1 MMQPM
6 LVAGNWKM
14 HGTLDEAVAYAEAL
28 APAPEGVEVAV
39 MPPFPLL
46 FALGEALRNKGV
58 ALGAQNAFYEQKGAF
73 TGEVSPAML
82 VDAGCRYVILGHSE
96 RRHILGESDALIA
109 KKVAAAWEV
118 GLEPIL
124 CIGELLEERE
134 AGKTEEVLARQL
146 AILAEF
152 RGETKPLTIAYE
164 PVWAIGTGK
173 TATPETAE
181 AAHAFVH
188 EELVRVFG
196 RDVRVLYGGSVKP
209 DNAEALMRRPGVDG
223 VLVGGASLA
232 ADSFNAIVAAGA
244 RARAAKG
251 DTQ

>member
-1 MMQPM
+1 MHKM

-14 HGTLDEAVAYAEAL
+14 HGTLSDALAYAEAL
-28 APAPEGVEVAV
+28 RPREGVEVAV

-46 FALGEALRNKGV
+46 HALAEPLAAKGV

-82 VDAGCRYVILGHSE
+82 VDAGCRFVILGHSE
-96 RRHILGESDALIA
+96 RRHILGESDEVIA
-109 KKVAAAWEV
+109 KKLAAAWEA
-118 GLEPIL
+118 GLEPVL

-134 AGKTEEVLARQL
+134 AGKTEEVLTRQL
-146 AILAEF
+146 AILAQF
-152 RGETKPLTIAYE
+152 RGEMKPLTIAYE

-188 EELVRVFG
+188 EELARTFG

-209 DNAEALMRRPGVDG
+209 ENALALMERPGVDG
-223 VLVGGASLA
+223 VLVGGASLKA
-232 ADSFNAIVAAGA
+232 ESFNAIIAAGA
-244 RARAAKG
+244 EAAARKQEEVGA
-251 DTQ
+251 